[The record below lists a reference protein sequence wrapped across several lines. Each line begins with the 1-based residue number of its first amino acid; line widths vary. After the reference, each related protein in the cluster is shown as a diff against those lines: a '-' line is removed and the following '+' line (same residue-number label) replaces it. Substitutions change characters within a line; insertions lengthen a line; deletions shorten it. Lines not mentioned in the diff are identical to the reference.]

1 MNYGVSRLGVL
12 GVAGVPTGPAA
23 DAEVIRG
30 PMAAWI
36 ERMRH
41 HRRLPGDHK
50 GNAAVR
56 FVWKGAGFG
65 DDTVV

>member
-1 MNYGVSRLGVL
+1 MNDVVTLLRGLEEAAVALGPSAE
-12 GVAGVPTGPAA
+12 AGVVR
-23 DAEVIRG
+23 E

-41 HRRLPGDHK
+41 HRRLPGDHE

-56 FVWKGAGFG
+56 FIWKGAGFG

>member
-1 MNYGVSRLGVL
+1 M
-12 GVAGVPTGPAA
+12 AQ
-23 DAEVIRG
+23 RG
-30 PMAAWI
+30 DPSKNDAWI

-41 HRRLPGDHK
+41 HRRLPGDHE